1 MESNWAENA
10 KLIKMLNEIYDNSLD
25 SKILNKLLILNNLKF
40 QNYELFKPGLNFFE
54 HLYLWLKNFEKEE
67 RKIAMKLI
75 FKLSFFTQDEM
86 QNLSRQIFQ
95 EVIKKFLLKYI
106 IKENN
111 KDYYD
116 YKSSFEFFPKF
127 LNQSLFIALS
137 DGAMIDYFRRVNN
150 IKNDQI
156 ISYYKLHLDAQFKI
170 AFKKWEKSNLKYR
183 FFFLI
188 EDFIGTG
195 TTFIRDENNLKFWL
209 KEKNIK
215 DCLKFKYKDC
225 SPKEKPNLDGQLIR
239 FINYWDHLLNFNKD
253 YRIILCPY
261 IITQFAVDRIGA
273 MINYYGKLNYIKNY
287 EKIEILPGLV
297 IPDELRVVFSC
308 SKSGL
313 RNISEVDALKI
324 EELCNKYYYKIKDKI
339 TDSQKKGGGVKFG
352 FGQRG
357 LSIVRYNNIPNN
369 SIYLIW
375 NKEDWF
381 PLFPRIKRHNK

>member
-1 MESNWAENA
+1 MEYPWAENSN
-10 KLIKMLNEIYDNSLD
+10 LIRMLNEIYDNSLD
-25 SKILNKLLILNNLKF
+25 SNILYKLLILNNLKF
-40 QNYELFKPGLNFFE
+40 KNYELFTPGLNFFE
-54 HLYLWLKNFEKEE
+54 HLYLWLNNFEKEE
-67 RKIAMKLI
+67 RKIVMELI
-75 FKLSFFTQDEM
+75 FKLLFFTQDEM

-95 EVIKKFLLKYI
+95 EKIKKFLIKYI

-116 YKSSFEFFPKF
+116 YKSSFEFFSKF

-137 DGAMIDYFRRVNN
+137 DGAMIDYFRRVNK

-170 AFKKWEKSNLKYR
+170 AFQKLEKSHLKYR

-188 EDFIGTG
+188 EDFIGSG
-195 TTFIRDENNLKFWL
+195 TTFIRDENNLEFWL

-215 DCLKFKYKDC
+215 NCLINDKDC
-225 SPKEKPNLDGQLIR
+225 FPEGKPFLDGQLIT
-239 FINYWDHLLNFNKD
+239 FLNYWDHLLNFNKEF
-253 YRIILCPY
+253 RIILCPY
-261 IITQFAVDRIGA
+261 IITQFAVNRIKS

-287 EKIEILPGLV
+287 EKIKILAGLI
-297 IPDELRVVFSC
+297 IPDELRVVSSC
-308 SKSGL
+308 SGLSL
-313 RNISEVDALKI
+313 RNITKEDAIKI
-324 EELCNKYYYKIKDKI
+324 EGLCDKYYYKIKDKI